1 MYRIGNTYDM
11 DLRFSQFEILTA
23 TGALYLCLV
32 FICVFSEASA
42 IEEDLGAG
50 VLEAVRKQNL
60 FWTSVEPVG
69 QEIIL
74 TGAAPDYR
82 SKRRAGEI
90 ALIVPGVTS
99 VDNRI
104 AIIGEAGT
112 CQQEIDIY
120 LKRERVTFKSGR
132 AELHDSSYPILNMLA
147 SIARNCGARLE
158 VAGHTDSVGDASVNM
173 KLSQR
178 RSDAVR
184 KYLVQS
190 GVSPDKIVARGY
202 GETQPIADNTS
213 DEGRD
218 TNRRIEFRVL
228 GSDG

>member
-1 MYRIGNTYDM
+1 M
-11 DLRFSQFEILTA
+11 
-23 TGALYLCLV
+23 
-32 FICVFSEASA
+32 
-42 IEEDLGAG
+42 
-50 VLEAVRKQNL
+50 
-60 FWTSVEPVG
+60 P
-69 QEIIL
+69 
-74 TGAAPDYR
+74 APDGMP
-82 SKRRAGEI
+82 ATVL
-90 ALIVPGVTS
+90 AT
-99 VDNRI
+99 
-104 AIIGEAGT
+104 A
-112 CQQEIDIY
+112 
-120 LKRERVTFKSGR
+120 TFKSANGYR
-132 AELHDSSYPILNMLA
+132 TVG
-147 SIARNCGARLE
+147 GARLE